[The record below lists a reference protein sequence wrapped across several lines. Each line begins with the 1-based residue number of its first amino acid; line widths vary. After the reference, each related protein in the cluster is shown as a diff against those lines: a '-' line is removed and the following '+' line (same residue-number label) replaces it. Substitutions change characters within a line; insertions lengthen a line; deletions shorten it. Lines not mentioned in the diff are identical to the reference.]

1 MNPNGRCPQLGRVRA
16 RPACPR
22 LLPLSCRGR
31 RCILGDVAKFCE
43 VQNLRLLPS
52 DQVASFV
59 PDVCQVG
66 IAGSAKCGRLLQ
78 NDRVS
83 VVAMTSAHLGDDARH
98 ILLAAQRHE
107 RFVSRCRGACKPS
120 ATAVTARDNN
130 SLSFHSARLVAQ
142 GIWMTDTRVGV
153 RNWLVSACPHDGRN
167 ATASRQTTNIAGS
180 QSADPICAT
189 SPHRDLTR
197 FAERHTERAT

>member
-1 MNPNGRCPQLGRVRA
+1 M
-16 RPACPR
+16 
-22 LLPLSCRGR
+22 
-31 RCILGDVAKFCE
+31 
-43 VQNLRLLPS
+43 
-52 DQVASFV
+52 ASFV

-120 ATAVTARDNN
+120 ATAVSARDNN

-197 FAERHTERAT
+197 FAERHTETSNMTLYGCGIRKLAIAAQPGSPNETAASEHRPAARFTSVPMVSMS